1 MNFNDEGTLTLK
13 GETTQFDNQLKEL
26 NTKAKELKQTLKE
39 IEQTS
44 GKGSDEWKKYKAEL
58 DQTRASQAAL
68 NAEMK
73 KMDVADMTLGQL
85 KNHIKDLNKE
95 LLGLVPGTKAFID
108 TSKRLDEA
116 KDHFNGVTKQV
127 DTIKKG
133 AEDLGQPTLWGKI
146 TNGAKGMATV
156 FQAFMALQAVQF
168 LWDMGKAIFDIT
180 AKFEKY
186 EKVLSTALGSE
197 KEAKESMK
205 AIQVMAANTAYSVD
219 ELTEGYVKMVNRGLR
234 PSQKE
239 MTALADLAASQGKTF
254 DQLVEAVLDAMGAEF
269 ERLKEFGAKGKKAGE
284 TLELSFK
291 NVPYVIKNTGDEFQ
305 ILEKHTGKLIDKF
318 SSQEDAVFGVMTA
331 FGKME
336 GVQGQNAQMMETLGG
351 KTSNLGDNFDS
362 LMVTLGNGLRPVF
375 VSILDLLNASIPVLL
390 VVGQTI
396 GSVIV
401 MAKSLIVGMVETV
414 KNGGMAI
421 ISLGDAVAQVAQGN
435 LSGAKESLDK
445 AADYGAKTITSMKTN
460 IQKGVDETIAI
471 WKDPSAE
478 IEAKFAAKKQ
488 GEAHWKTLSEEQK
501 KGYDEQVKAYKAQG
515 ITLTEEQKNT
525 LAKQIKANEDFN
537 INLTDDQKKSLEERK
552 KAHEKHLKEVEK
564 ANEDAVQKL
573 KELNQELYLDHVKRT
588 KGELEASREKLR
600 IEHEAE
606 VEAVQKSVASKTQK
620 DALIAA
626 LDKKYQNDLTE
637 LTEQQNKTRAEIVE
651 RWVDD
656 EFVKKIKKAQDF
668 ANSEKK
674 RIAEN
679 IADEKERTE
688 LIQKVEKWLDDE
700 VRGIKKEKADDE
712 EKQRQEDL
720 KKSQELADKKLKVE
734 KELNEQEREAKKALY
749 EWNELNARG
758 NAKTIAKVKK
768 GHLKDE
774 LDYMLE
780 KLRIEEQEQKAKAQ
794 REITDSEQL
803 KVTIANIEDRYRTE
817 KLVAEKKTA
826 DEIKQVEKELK
837 EARNARWK
845 EGSDGIKALLEGDLN
860 GFVSHMGNIVKG
872 EKSAWQERLSE
883 NMEKYE
889 AVAQLAQAAV
899 DFLKKLSEERLKKE
913 LANIEKEKTERIAAE
928 EAMTESTIEN
938 LEAQRD
944 AELERIEQELLA
956 NTLEKEQLTKLNNEF
971 TAEKKKLELEY
982 QAKIKEARDKGNK
995 EEAARLKAERDDKIA
1010 TVKSQI
1016 MQDTLGA
1023 DKAKSIESQLA
1034 TDKKG
1039 INDKY
1044 NASILSAKKNQ
1055 ENNIDAINKEA
1066 REKEVAAKRKAWKAQ
1081 QNADIAS
1088 AIIAGALATIKAL
1101 ASAFFPVN
1109 LVFAAAT
1116 AVATGIQ
1123 VAMIKRQPEPTFALG
1138 GIPQG
1143 PRHGSKYGESGLAI
1157 VDRRN
1162 GREVGEMEGGE
1173 AIISRDQTEAN
1184 MPLIQAMFRNARTAG
1199 RRKVPVLRDPIALAE
1214 GGIINV
1220 PRLRMYEY
1228 GGRAEY
1234 EDSENRNDA
1243 GGGGASISNENDSS
1257 ISSSSDGGQG
1267 INEAEARAASEE
1279 AKKQGEMQ
1287 LKLLQ
1292 AIADNVKSVEKMT
1305 NDVGMAT
1312 VMKLNEVKNAT
1323 DNVAQKV
1330 QGVEGAIWGTNQSG
1344 RLDQL
1349 IGAISNFGKG

>member
-1 MNFNDEGTLTLK
+1 MDLREQAVIDLRLETKNANTDLAALEKNAKDLT
-13 GETTQFDNQLKEL
+13 KEL
-26 NTKAKELKQTLKE
+26 QKVAKTVGE
-39 IEQTS
+39 
-44 GKGSDEWKKYKAEL
+44 GSDEWKQAKA
-58 DQTRASQAAL
+58 QADAATKAVEEHRK
-68 NAEMK
+68 NI
-73 KMDVADMTLGQL
+73 DMSKLTYGQL
-85 KNHIKDLNKE
+85 ENYVKQLNSEVKR
-95 LLGLVPGTKAFID
+95 LVPGT
-108 TSKRLDEA
+108 DE
-116 KDHFNGVTKQV
+116 FNAAV
-127 DTIKKG
+127 KKLNA
-133 AEDLGQPTLWGKI
+133 AEDQLSKVKTQVKGTNDALEETAKPTLWNNITGGVGK
-146 TNGAKGMATV
+146 MATLMQG
-156 FQAFMALQAVQF
+156 FIALQVVQF

-186 EKVLSTALGSE
+186 EKVLTTALGGQ
-197 KEAKESMK
+197 KEAKAAME
-205 AIQVMAANTAYSVD
+205 AIKVMAANTAFSVD

-254 DQLVEAVLDAMGAEF
+254 DQLVEAVLDAQTAEF
-269 ERLKEFGAKGKKAGE
+269 ERLKEFGIRAKKEGDNISL
-284 TLELSFK
+284 TFK
-291 NVPYVIKNTGDEFQ
+291 GQTQVVKNNEEAILNAIVAMGAMTGV
-305 ILEKHTGKLIDKF
+305 
-318 SSQEDAVFGVMTA
+318 A
-331 FGKME
+331 
-336 GVQGQNAQMMETLGG
+336 GQNAKMMETLGG
-351 KTSNLGDNFDS
+351 KTSNLGDSFDS
-362 LMVTLGNGLRPVF
+362 LMVMLGNGLRPVF
-375 VSILDLLNASIPVLL
+375 IAILDLISASIPVLL

-396 GSVIV
+396 GSVVV

-435 LSGAKESLDK
+435 LTGAKESLDK
-445 AADYGAKTITSMKTN
+445 AVDYGTKTMTSMKTN
-460 IQKGVDETIAI
+460 IQKGVDDTIAI
-471 WKDPSAE
+471 WKDPSAGVAAE
-478 IEAKFAAKKQ
+478 FAGKTQ
-488 GEAHWKTLSEEQK
+488 GEKHGKAVTDEQK
-501 KGYDEQVKAYKAQG
+501 KA
-515 ITLTEEQKNT
+515 LEEQ
-525 LAKQIKANEDFN
+525 
-537 INLTDDQKKSLEERK
+537 K

-573 KELNQELYLDHVKRT
+573 KELNQDLYLDHVKRT

-626 LDKKYQNDLTE
+626 LDQKYQNDLTN

-734 KELNEQEREAKKALY
+734 KELNEQEREAKKALF
-749 EWNELNARG
+749 EWNELNAKG
-758 NAKTIAKVKK
+758 NASTIAKIKK
-768 GHLKDE
+768 EHLKDE

-780 KLRIEEQEQKAKAQ
+780 KLRIEEAEQKAKAQ

-803 KVTIANIEDRYRTE
+803 KQTITNIEDRYRTE

-845 EGSDGIKALLEGDLN
+845 EGSDAIKSLLEGDLS

-899 DFLKKLSEERLKKE
+899 DFLKKLSEERLKRE
-913 LANIEKEKTERIAAE
+913 LADIEKEKTAKIAAE
-928 EAMTESTIEN
+928 EAKTEATIEAI
-938 LEAQRD
+938 EAQRD
-944 AELERIEQELLA
+944 AELDRIEQELLA
-956 NTLEKEQLTKLNNEF
+956 SRMEAKELTALNDEF
-971 TAEKKKLELEY
+971 TKAKQKLELEY

-995 EEAARLKAERDDKIA
+995 EEVARLKAEKDEKIA

-1016 MQDTLGA
+1016 TQDQLGA
-1023 DKAKSIESQLA
+1023 DKAKAIETQLA
-1034 TDKKG
+1034 SDKKVV
-1039 INDKY
+1039 NDKY
-1044 NASILSAKKNQ
+1044 NASILSAKKSQ
-1055 ENNIDAINKEA
+1055 EASIENINKEA
-1066 REKEVAAKRKAWKAQ
+1066 ADKEKAAKLKAWKAQ

-1101 ASAFFPVN
+1101 ASGFFPVN

-1123 VAMIKRQPEPTFALG
+1123 VAMIKRQAPPTFETGGYWKNAGILRGATHKQG
-1138 GIPQG
+1138 GIDMIDNATGQKVAEVENKEAYIVSSPVTDYHRDTLNEIINQSLTG
-1143 PRHGSKYGESGLAI
+1143 RPAPLRRRGS
-1157 VDRRN
+1157 RRRYQM
-1162 GREVGEMEGGE
+1162 GGAFRPEG
-1173 AIISRDQTEAN
+1173 
-1184 MPLIQAMFRNARTAG
+1184 ARPFWE
-1199 RRKVPVLRDPIALAE
+1199 KNFFAE
-1214 GGIINV
+1214 GRAV
-1220 PRLRMYEY
+1220 EDEY
-1228 GGRAEY
+1228 
-1234 EDSENRNDA
+1234 SNENSGASDYSV
-1243 GGGGASISNENDSS
+1243 GGASSGGEGLNVDEAKAAGEQARQQGEKQLQLLEQISQNTKDT
-1257 ISSSSDGGQG
+1257 IDTVRMVSDR
-1267 INEAEARAASEE
+1267 INET
-1279 AKKQGEMQ
+1279 
-1287 LKLLQ
+1287 
-1292 AIADNVKSVEKMT
+1292 T
-1305 NDVGMAT
+1305 NAVR
-1312 VMKLNEVKNAT
+1312 
-1323 DNVAQKV
+1323 
-1330 QGVEGAIWGTNQSG
+1330 GVESAVRSQDQGW
-1344 RLDQL
+1344 RLDN
-1349 IGAISNFGKG
+1349 IVNAISNLGGK